1 MSSGRGVGKR
11 QRQGG
16 QESKR
21 DLAQAVANVTRPRR
35 HRLRLHHLQHN
46 HMSFKTITRQSRPH
60 RLGRLGQDDLAT
72 IGKQK
77 VGVVSQPGCRALLSH
92 LHA

>member
-1 MSSGRGVGKR
+1 MSAGRGVGKR

-21 DLAQAVANVTRPRR
+21 DLAQAVANVAKARR
-35 HRLRLHHLQHN
+35 HGLRLHHLQHN
-46 HMSFKTITRQSRPH
+46 HMSFKNMTGPPGRH
-60 RLGRLGQDDLAT
+60 GLGRLGQDDLAT

-77 VGVVSQPGCRALLSH
+77 VGVVSQPGCGALLSH